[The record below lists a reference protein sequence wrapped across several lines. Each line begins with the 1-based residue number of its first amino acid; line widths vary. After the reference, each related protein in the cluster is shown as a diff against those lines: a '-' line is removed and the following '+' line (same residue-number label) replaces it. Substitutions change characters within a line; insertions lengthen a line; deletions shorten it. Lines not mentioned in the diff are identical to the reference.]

1 MLHKI
6 SSITVETK
14 ETQDKYLASDIP
26 IQIMGLIEHPNAD
39 IVLQVLKKII
49 ELSEDY
55 DVDTGRFAQCLEQA
69 GLIEAVSRNIC
80 KQDTDTEV
88 LQRLFEFVLCIA
100 DKSSKLSLKLMLNDN
115 LLDVLLMYA
124 T

>member
-39 IVLQVLKKII
+39 IVLQVLKTII
-49 ELSEDY
+49 ELSED
-55 DVDTGRFAQCLEQA
+55 
-69 GLIEAVSRNIC
+69 
-80 KQDTDTEV
+80 
-88 LQRLFEFVLCIA
+88 
-100 DKSSKLSLKLMLNDN
+100 
-115 LLDVLLMYA
+115 
-124 T
+124 